1 MNRYL
6 LGFDVGSSSVKASLV
21 DADNGQ
27 CAATAFY
34 PETEAPIKA
43 VKAGWAEQSPDDW
56 WLYLKQAL
64 KKVMAESGATG
75 EQISAIGI
83 SYQMHGLVCVDRDMK
98 PLRDAII
105 WCDSR
110 AVGYGEQAFRE
121 LGSERCL
128 NHLLNSPGNFTAS
141 KLAWVKQNEPD
152 VFERIEKIMLPG
164 DYIALRLSGTCNT
177 TISGLSEGMLW
188 DFRENRPAE
197 FLMDYFGFPQSILP
211 DVVPTFDIQS
221 TVSTS
226 AAAELGLKAGTPI
239 SYRAGDQPN
248 NALSLNVFNPGE
260 IAATAGTS
268 GVVYG
273 VLGEVNYD
281 PKSRV
286 NTFAHVNHLSQL
298 ASHNSPL
305 TRLGVLLCINGTGIL
320 NAWIRRTIAPEGISY
335 AEMNDFMSTVPIGS
349 EGISIIPFGNG
360 AERVLENKEP
370 GASFHGIN
378 FNKHTKAHLMRAAQ
392 EGIVFSFCYGME
404 VMAEMGMQI
413 QKIHAGRANMF
424 LSDIFCQ
431 TLAATSGAT
440 IELLETDG
448 SVGAAKGAGMGCGI
462 YKDHDEAFASLRR
475 LGTVMPDAKRKDDY
489 LAAYE
494 RWKDTLGNIMSN
506 E

>member
-75 EQISAIGI
+75 EQIAAIGI
-83 SYQMHGLVCVDRDMK
+83 SYQMHGLVCVGRDMK

-286 NTFAHVNHLSQL
+286 NTFAHVNHLSHCS
-298 ASHNSPL
+298 SHATPL

-475 LGTVMPDAKRKDDY
+475 LATVMPDAKRKDDY